1 MKKLAI
7 LISLVLI
14 GALALPVTALAAEQ
28 PQGRIII
35 GDNYTLESGDT
46 LDGDLLV
53 IGGNVTL
60 EQDSLVD
67 GDVFAVGGN
76 VDVSGEVS
84 GDIGVIGGQVTLEDE
99 ALVRGDVSALGGG
112 AMRKPGAQVE
122 GEFTPGSGFQ
132 VPFDFSLRGGIW
144 SFPRTILTPISGFG
158 VYMPGFFRVGIRLF
172 NAFLMAALAV
182 LAVVFWPEPAKR
194 VAMAV
199 VDQPLPA
206 GGLGLL
212 TLIIVPILL
221 ILLLITII
229 LSPLSLVGLV
239 VLVAA
244 WAFGVIGIGLEIGNR
259 LARALR
265 WEIQPPVAAGLGTLL
280 LSLIVAGFGM
290 VACIGWIPRI
300 LLGALAV
307 GSVILTRFGSRPY
320 APARAEVAPADVEAP
335 QGSGSEEM

>member
-7 LISLVLI
+7 LLSLVLVA
-14 GALALPVTALAAEQ
+14 ALALPVTALAAEQ

-35 GDNYTLESGDT
+35 GDNFVLENGET

-60 EQDSLVD
+60 KQDSLVD
-67 GDVFAVGGN
+67 GDVFAIGGN

-99 ALVRGDVSALGGG
+99 AVVRGNVSALGGW
-112 AMRKPGAQVE
+112 ATRKPGAQIE

-132 VPFDFSLRGGIW
+132 VPFDFSLRGGIK
-144 SFPRTILTPISGFG
+144 SFPRAILAPISGFG
-158 VYMPGFFRVGIRLF
+158 VYVPGFFRVGTKLF

-182 LAVVFWPEPAKR
+182 LAVVFWPEPTRR
-194 VAMAV
+194 VAMAA

-212 TLIIVPILL
+212 TLIVGPVLL

-244 WAFGVIGIGLEIGNR
+244 WAFGVIGIGLEVGDR
-259 LARALR
+259 LAQALK

-280 LSLIVAGFGM
+280 LSLIVAGLGL
-290 VACIGWIPRI
+290 VDCIGWAPRI

-307 GSVILTRFGSRPY
+307 GSVIMTRFGSRPY
-320 APARAEVAPADVEAP
+320 VPIRAQAAPVELESTE
-335 QGSGSEEM
+335 QEDTGE